1 MTNITLPLLFLL
13 QLCRK
18 CTDCG
23 SRTPGSG
30 QSSRWHANYTV
41 CDSCYQQRNKGLAC
55 PICGRAYRHSAQKEM
70 MQCATCKRYLI
81 ISTVWAVEIC
91 GIILPLRIYV
101 KSILANFI
109 GPKMANLADFED
121 MNFDFC
127 WISVLENCKNSTKIK
142 IQRLKN
148 CQIAI
153 YGTLEWAKTDF
164 T

>member
-1 MTNITLPLLFLL
+1 MKFDEFLLLLLF

-70 MQCATCKRYLI
+70 MQCATCKR
-81 ISTVWAVEIC
+81 
-91 GIILPLRIYV
+91 
-101 KSILANFI
+101 
-109 GPKMANLADFED
+109 
-121 MNFDFC
+121 
-127 WISVLENCKNSTKIK
+127 
-142 IQRLKN
+142 
-148 CQIAI
+148 
-153 YGTLEWAKTDF
+153 
-164 T
+164 

>member
-1 MTNITLPLLFLL
+1 MVILCNFKLLNRIYSIIIQNLAGNLVSLSCQCPLFTHTSNQLSFIFFF

-70 MQCATCKRYLI
+70 MQCGTCKRYVKF
-81 ISTVWAVEIC
+81 SY
-91 GIILPLRIYV
+91 IYV
-101 KSILANFI
+101 YFSQEASTQLFKIVIL
-109 GPKMANLADFED
+109 K
-121 MNFDFC
+121 
-127 WISVLENCKNSTKIK
+127 
-142 IQRLKN
+142 
-148 CQIAI
+148 
-153 YGTLEWAKTDF
+153 
-164 T
+164 